1 MATASDSALKHDHSN
16 GCSHGQVTY
25 SSIAQTL
32 DEMDFERGVWS
43 AAMNGE
49 IERVK
54 KYLDVDNGDPDAQD
68 SSGYT
73 ALHYASR
80 NGHRDTC
87 KLLLDKG
94 ADPNIQTKS
103 GVTPLHRAAYCQHA
117 NIVKLLLSHQADPTL
132 TDDDGK
138 SPLHKAAEKGNL
150 EICQML
156 ISVSPTVGEA
166 MKDIQDYRDKMALD
180 YVLDENTG
188 LKELLRPVLR
198 DSDVERRSC
207 GEDDDDDE
215 DEEERQRFRK
225 ELEESFGLRDDTDDD
240 L

>member
-1 MATASDSALKHDHSN
+1 MFDLKSGVIMLWTVGALELLFLLLKTGTGVIFEGSGKNIHRRGENERTLSCSFEVRIREDTPVGDVIFAFPHD
-16 GCSHGQVTY
+16 Q
-25 SSIAQTL
+25 
-32 DEMDFERGVWS
+32 
-43 AAMNGE
+43 
-49 IERVK
+49 
-54 KYLDVDNGDPDAQD
+54 
-68 SSGYT
+68 
-73 ALHYASR
+73 HYASR

-117 NIVKLLLSHQADPTL
+117 NIVRLLLSHQADPTL

-180 YVLDENTG
+180 YVPDDNTG
-188 LKELLRPVLR
+188 LKKLLRPVLR
-198 DSDVERRSC
+198 DSDVERHSC
-207 GEDDDDDE
+207 GEDDDDE